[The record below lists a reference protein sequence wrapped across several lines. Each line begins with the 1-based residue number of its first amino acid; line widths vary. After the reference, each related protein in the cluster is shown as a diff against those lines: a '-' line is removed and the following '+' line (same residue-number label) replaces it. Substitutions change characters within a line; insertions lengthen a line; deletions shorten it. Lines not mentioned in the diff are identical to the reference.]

1 MGRGESTTAECHSK
15 TLTKACL
22 IWETYSVAWVVEW
35 AAWAEWEEWVE
46 WVEWATWDRSSKCLW
61 GRTAWEAR
69 APTIF
74 SLHLHKE
81 PEEAAAAGEECHLTS
96 AKWED
101 KVVEEAEVV
110 G

>member
-1 MGRGESTTAECHSK
+1 MGTRGESTTAVCLSK
-15 TLTKACL
+15 TLTKACQ
-22 IWETYSVAWVVEW
+22 IWATCSVAWAAWVEW
-35 AAWAEWEEWVE
+35 EAWEEWVE
-46 WVEWATWDRSSKCLW
+46 WVTWDRSSKCSW
-61 GRTAWEAR
+61 GRTVWEAR